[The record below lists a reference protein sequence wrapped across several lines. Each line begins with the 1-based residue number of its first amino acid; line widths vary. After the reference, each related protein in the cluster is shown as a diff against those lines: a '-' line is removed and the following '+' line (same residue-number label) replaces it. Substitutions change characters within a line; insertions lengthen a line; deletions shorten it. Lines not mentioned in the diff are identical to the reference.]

1 MTANYE
7 YSCSNRE
14 NLPNLTF
21 FQLLLISQLCL
32 HYFRKLKY
40 CFEIQKLFLLFPF
53 RVCICYFSYFT
64 SFVHPMQSK
73 ALQPSFHCALAFLQW
88 HFVLVVKYQVN
99 FCKAETSHLKSILSN
114 HTAKLCFIC
123 KVMRFAKIQP
133 CSQGCYFIDFML
145 FLFG

>member
-21 FQLLLISQLCL
+21 SQLVLLWEIKILFWDTEIVFPVSLSCL
-32 HYFRKLKY
+32 HLKAVSQS
-40 CFEIQKLFLLFPF
+40 C
-53 RVCICYFSYFT
+53 FT

-73 ALQPSFHCALAFLQW
+73 ALQPSFHRALAFLQW

-123 KVMRFAKIQP
+123 NVMRFAKIQP
-133 CSQGCYFIDFML
+133 CSQRCYLIDFVL